1 MAIGD
6 NTNPNLF
13 GTNYN
18 PEDEEEKKARLAA
31 ENARIGAGVGTQ
43 DPLLRSFEDSL
54 LKGQS
59 QNNPFGQAGTQA
71 GQEMANN
78 IRDSRGIPA
87 SAFGQAPAVAPF
99 SMEAAGQVN
108 PMMQPQSLKVTPQ
121 APATFL
127 PYADDVA
134 PPSASALSVF
144 TPGGEVK
151 PNVDVNAITPSPEMT
166 STSAVNTALNQEVAV
181 GPTSNEP
188 GFLYNTFVNAPVKA
202 DQIATEF
209 MSNLGNKISTGY
221 DDLLGS
227 AMRNLT
233 PAKDRKFANN
243 EPFGKTFTDTFA
255 ITRPDGTK
263 FYPDEVTS
271 SAGATQAPSEA
282 SALGATPSVTPTIE
296 TPSEGAQGQTAALD
310 PTSDEAILANRAQR
324 EAQFAP
330 TGGLTTVGGA
340 SLSEFLSDQAMPEQ
354 GFTQAER
361 PLGGRGVT
369 LTPDQM
375 NKLSAQREAR
385 LDARPDFGEAVSDR
399 DRRAARG
406 DGISMAD
413 QVDMAKAND
422 PDATPRE
429 VARGNQVAN
438 VLGLELKTGQPS
450 VTAGGLTFDQQL
462 ALRKQN
468 FAEGKFD
475 YELAKDAQATYT
487 AGIEASQKATT
498 EEAQADTAGRTM
510 VSAISNMND
519 AMTRMGGRSGEF
531 FGSGFFGKASSFI
544 PGTSAYDQV
553 ADVEFLQSNVALNA
567 MSELKELSPTGST
580 GFGALSEKELRVL
593 TDKYANLNPFTSPD
607 LFQKNLKQLQGE
619 FNNMLNNAWDKHSK
633 EYSPEA
639 ANAIYGNRGGSASG
653 ATGTPSQ
660 AIPND
665 RNVASAVDTLLSDP
679 KYN

>member
-6 NTNPNLF
+6 KPNQNLF

-31 ENARIGAGVGTQ
+31 QGAMMGSGDQSFRGATGIQDIAGIQGVPQGGTLDPTQGARDLLIGRQFNRGEPIRISDMGSLIQEPGT
-43 DPLLRSFEDSL
+43 
-54 LKGQS
+54 
-59 QNNPFGQAGTQA
+59 
-71 GQEMANN
+71 
-78 IRDSRGIPA
+78 
-87 SAFGQAPAVAPF
+87 SAF

-108 PMMQPQSLKVTPQ
+108 PMMEPQSLPAESVSNLITNNPFLAAGGTPTTAQ
-121 APATFL
+121 
-127 PYADDVA
+127 
-134 PPSASALSVF
+134 
-144 TPGGEVK
+144 
-151 PNVDVNAITPSPEMT
+151 PNVNFNAISMADATNPAFEGM
-166 STSAVNTALNQEVAV
+166 SAAEILNKF
-181 GPTSNEP
+181 NEP
-188 GFLYNTFVNAPVKA
+188 GYTTPPLVEPKFSERPKSRFRGFVDPIIDEFTSAGQDAVSAAKVGYQYFSDPSKPTLQSLTEQEQQNRSAGLADLQAQNEESIRRGEAFLS
-202 DQIATEF
+202 Q
-209 MSNLGNKISTGY
+209 
-221 DDLLGS
+221 
-227 AMRNLT
+227 
-233 PAKDRKFANN
+233 
-243 EPFGKTFTDTFA
+243 
-255 ITRPDGTK
+255 DGT
-263 FYPDEVTS
+263 
-271 SAGATQAPSEA
+271 TQAPPGA

-340 SLSEFLSDQAMPEQ
+340 SLSEFLSGQAMPEQ

-361 PLGGRGVT
+361 PLSGRGVT

-375 NKLSAQREAR
+375 NELSAQREAR
-385 LDARPDFGEAVSDR
+385 LDARLPGDQSVSDR

-413 QVDMAKAND
+413 QTAMAKANARG
-422 PDATPRE
+422 ATPSE

-438 VLGLELKTGQPS
+438 ALGVDLKTGQPLQA
-450 VTAGGLTFDQQL
+450 TGGLTFDQQL

-475 YELAKDAQATYT
+475 YQLAKDAQATYS

-531 FGSGFFGKASSFI
+531 FGGGFFGKMASYL

-593 TDKYANLNPFTSPD
+593 TDKYANLNPFVSAD
-607 LFQKNLKQLQGE
+607 LFQGNLKQLQGE

-639 ANAIYGNRGGSASG
+639 ANAVYGNRGGSG

-665 RNVASAVDTLLSDP
+665 RNITSAADTLLSDP

>member
-6 NTNPNLF
+6 TPNQNLF

-18 PEDEEEKKARLAA
+18 AEDEERRKAELAA
-31 ENARIGAGVGTQ
+31 QGAIMGAGNV
-43 DPLLRSFEDSL
+43 
-54 LKGQS
+54 
-59 QNNPFGQAGTQA
+59 
-71 GQEMANN
+71 
-78 IRDSRGIPA
+78 PA
-87 SAFGQAPAVAPF
+87 SAFGQAPAVNPF

-108 PMMQPQSLKVTPQ
+108 PMMQPQSLE
-121 APATFL
+121 APASAPNPVTFL
-127 PYADDVA
+127 PYADDVST
-134 PPSASALSVF
+134 PRASALSVF

-151 PNVDVNAITPSPEMT
+151 PNVDVNAITPSPETT
-166 STSAVNTALNQEVAV
+166 STSAVNTALNQEVPV
-181 GPTSNEP
+181 GSPENNDPS
-188 GFLYNTFVNAPVKA
+188 
-202 DQIATEF
+202 F
-209 MSNLGNKISTGY
+209 MSR
-221 DDLLGS
+221 LGS
-227 AMRNLT
+227 FLNPSGVISGGAGL
-233 PAKDRKFANN
+233 P
-243 EPFGKTFTDTFA
+243 PTFT
-255 ITRPDGTK
+255 P
-263 FYPDEVTS
+263 P
-271 SAGATQAPSEA
+271 SAGATQAQEGTDITPVTLESLGLESSGQRILRESLAQGGTTQAPSGA
-282 SALGATPSVTPTIE
+282 SALGATQGVTPPVE
-296 TPSEGAQGQTAALD
+296 TPTVGAQGQTAALD

-340 SLSEFLSDQAMPEQ
+340 SLSEFLSGQAMPEQ

-361 PLGGRGVT
+361 PLSGRGVT
-369 LTPDQM
+369 LTQDQM
-375 NKLSAQREAR
+375 NELSAQREAR
-385 LDARPDFGEAVSDR
+385 LDARLPGDQAVSDR
-399 DRRAARG
+399 ERRAARG

-413 QVDMAKAND
+413 QTAMAKANARG
-422 PDATPRE
+422 ATPRE

-438 VLGLELKTGQPS
+438 ALGVDLPTGQPLQA
-450 VTAGGLTFDQQL
+450 TGGLTFDQLL

-475 YELAKDAQATYT
+475 YELAKDAQATYS

-531 FGSGFFGKASSFI
+531 FGSGFFGKAASFM

-593 TDKYANLNPFTSPD
+593 TDKYANLNPFTSPG
-607 LFQKNLKQLQGE
+607 LFQSNLKQLQGE
-619 FNNMLNNAWDKHSK
+619 FNNMLDNAWNTHSA
-633 EYSPEA
+633 EYGEKA
-639 ANAIYGNRGGSASG
+639 ANKIYGNRGGGASG
-653 ATGTPSQ
+653 TTGG
-660 AIPND
+660 AIPGD
-665 RNVASAVDTLLSDP
+665 RNVASAADTLLSDP

>member
-1 MAIGD
+1 MATGD
-6 NTNPNLF
+6 TPNQTLF
-13 GTNYN
+13 GANYN
-18 PEDEEEKKARLAA
+18 AEEEERKKAELEAQ
-31 ENARIGAGVGTQ
+31 GAMMGATGGTQ

-54 LKGQS
+54 LRGQS
-59 QNNPFGQAGTQA
+59 QNNPFGQAGIQA
-71 GQEMANN
+71 GQQFANN
-78 IRDSRGIPA
+78 IRESRDLPA
-87 SAFGQAPAVAPF
+87 SAD
-99 SMEAAGQVN
+99 GQVN
-108 PMMQPQSLKVTPQ
+108 PMVQPQNLESFAQPQVTFRDYDV
-121 APATFL
+121 PAT
-127 PYADDVA
+127 
-134 PPSASALSVF
+134 PPASALSVF

-151 PNVDVNAITPSPEMT
+151 PNVDVNAITPSPETT
-166 STSAVNTALNQEVAV
+166 SEVAPKNALLEMLERADERQSM
-181 GPTSNEP
+181 GLPRQAAP
-188 GFLYNTFVNAPVKA
+188 GIIDAPSSVV
-202 DQIATEF
+202 D
-209 MSNLGNKISTGY
+209 
-221 DDLLGS
+221 
-227 AMRNLT
+227 
-233 PAKDRKFANN
+233 
-243 EPFGKTFTDTFA
+243 PFTGKTIEKPTAFA
-255 ITRPDGTK
+255 ADNSLP
-263 FYPDEVTS
+263 
-271 SAGATQAPSEA
+271 AGMTMNQAAIMNALPEQNQGMDMNQQAIANAQSQEA
-282 SALGATPSVTPTIE
+282 G
-296 TPSEGAQGQTAALD
+296 QGQVPA
-310 PTSDEAILANRAQR
+310 
-324 EAQFAP
+324 AP
-330 TGGLTTVGGA
+330 TNGLTTVGGA
-340 SLSEFLSDQAMPEQ
+340 SLSEFLSGQAMPER
-354 GFTQAER
+354 GFTQEES

-375 NKLSAQREAR
+375 NTLSAEREAR

-413 QVDMAKAND
+413 QTAMAKANARG
-422 PDATPRE
+422 ATPSE

-438 VLGLELKTGQPS
+438 ALGVDLKTGQPLQA
-450 VTAGGLTFDQQL
+450 TGGLTFDQQL

-498 EEAQADTAGRTM
+498 EEAQADTAGKTM

-607 LFQKNLKQLQGE
+607 LFQSNLKQLQGE
-619 FNNMLNNAWDKHSK
+619 FNNMLNNAWNKHSK

-639 ANAIYGNRGGSASG
+639 ANAIYGNRGGSASS
-653 ATGTPSQ
+653 ATGAPSQ
-660 AIPND
+660 AVPND
-665 RNVASAVDTLLSDP
+665 RNVASAADTLLSDP

>member
-6 NTNPNLF
+6 NNNSNLF

-18 PEDEEEKKARLAA
+18 FEEEERKKAELAA
-31 ENARIGAGVGTQ
+31 KNARMGAGNV
-43 DPLLRSFEDSL
+43 
-54 LKGQS
+54 
-59 QNNPFGQAGTQA
+59 
-71 GQEMANN
+71 
-78 IRDSRGIPA
+78 PA

-108 PMMQPQSLKVTPQ
+108 PMMQPQSLPTESVSNLITDNPFIATGGTPTTAQ
-121 APATFL
+121 
-127 PYADDVA
+127 
-134 PPSASALSVF
+134 
-144 TPGGEVK
+144 
-151 PNVDVNAITPSPEMT
+151 PNVNFNAF
-166 STSAVNTALNQEVAV
+166 SAADQANPAFKDMSAAEILNKF
-181 GPTSNEP
+181 NEP
-188 GFLYNTFVNAPVKA
+188 GYTTPPLVEPTFFERPKSRFRGFVDP
-202 DQIATEF
+202 I
-209 MSNLGNKISTGY
+209 I
-221 DDLLGS
+221 
-227 AMRNLT
+227 
-233 PAKDRKFANN
+233 DRKAKGVQDLFSVAKVGYQYFSDPSKPTLQSLTEQEQQNRSAGLADLQARN
-243 EPFGKTFTDTFA
+243 EESIRRGEAFLSQ
-255 ITRPDGTK
+255 DGT
-263 FYPDEVTS
+263 
-271 SAGATQAPSEA
+271 TQAPSGA
-282 SALGATPSVTPTIE
+282 SALGATPSVTPTTE

-340 SLSEFLSDQAMPEQ
+340 SLSEFLSGQAMPEQ
-354 GFTQAER
+354 GFTQEES

-369 LTPDQM
+369 LTQDQM
-375 NKLSAQREAR
+375 NTLSAERKAR

-399 DRRAARG
+399 ERRAARG

-413 QVDMAKAND
+413 QTAMAKANARGAS
-422 PDATPRE
+422 PSE

-438 VLGLELKTGQPS
+438 ALGVELETGQPLQATGS
-450 VTAGGLTFDQQL
+450 LTFDQQL

-475 YELAKDAQATYT
+475 YELAKDAKT
-487 AGIEASQKATT
+487 AYSEGIEASKKATT

-519 AMTRMGGRSGEF
+519 AMIRMGNRSNEF
-531 FGSGFFGKASSFI
+531 FGAGFFGKGASIF

-593 TDKYANLNPFTSPD
+593 TDKYANLNPFVSAD
-607 LFQKNLKQLQGE
+607 LFQNNLKQLQGE
-619 FNNMLNNAWDKHSK
+619 FNNMLDNAWNKHSK

-639 ANAIYGNRGGSASG
+639 ANAIYGNRGGSAGG
-653 ATGTPSQ
+653 ATNTTSQ

-665 RNVASAVDTLLSDP
+665 RNVASAADTLLSDP
-679 KYN
+679 KYNK

>member
-6 NTNPNLF
+6 KPNQNLF

-18 PEDEEEKKARLAA
+18 PEDEEEKRARLAA
-31 ENARIGAGVGTQ
+31 QGARIGAG
-43 DPLLRSFEDSL
+43 
-54 LKGQS
+54 
-59 QNNPFGQAGTQA
+59 N
-71 GQEMANN
+71 
-78 IRDSRGIPA
+78 IPA
-87 SAFGQAPAVAPF
+87 AAFGQAPAVAPF
-99 SMEAAGQVN
+99 SIEAAEQVN
-108 PMMQPQSLKVTPQ
+108 PMMQPQSLEVPPQ

-233 PAKDRKFANN
+233 PAEDRKFANN

-340 SLSEFLSDQAMPEQ
+340 SLSEFLSGQAMPEQ

-375 NKLSAQREAR
+375 NELSAEREAR
-385 LDARPDFGEAVSDR
+385 LDARLPGDQSVSDR

-406 DGISMAD
+406 DDISMAD
-413 QVDMAKAND
+413 QTAMAKANAR
-422 PDATPRE
+422 DASPSE

-438 VLGLELKTGQPS
+438 ALGVELKTGQPLQA
-450 VTAGGLTFDQQL
+450 TGGLTETERLNREKFELEQTKFIQSIIDTANTKGPLSPAQ
-462 ALRKQN
+462 KK
-468 FAEGKFD
+468 FAEEAGKGAYSWDQGGRQTSQENIGKFGQIIQD
-475 YELAKDAQATYT
+475 LEQGQLDTRTLSEFVPFGGDWWRSALNPTGQQGLDNVRGVIFQGLRDTLGAQFTEKEGERLVNAAYNPKLSEEQNIARLKPALARMKATFQAKEALTRHIIDGGDIREYKGKTPMDVYKSFDGQAGSGSPIPGDVDVDIQSNAQA
-487 AGIEASQKATT
+487 I
-498 EEAQADTAGRTM
+498 
-510 VSAISNMND
+510 
-519 AMTRMGGRSGEF
+519 
-531 FGSGFFGKASSFI
+531 
-544 PGTSAYDQV
+544 
-553 ADVEFLQSNVALNA
+553 L
-567 MSELKELSPTGST
+567 
-580 GFGALSEKELRVL
+580 
-593 TDKYANLNPFTSPD
+593 
-607 LFQKNLKQLQGE
+607 
-619 FNNMLNNAWDKHSK
+619 
-633 EYSPEA
+633 
-639 ANAIYGNRGGSASG
+639 
-653 ATGTPSQ
+653 
-660 AIPND
+660 D
-665 RNVASAVDTLLSDP
+665 RQ
-679 KYN
+679 

>member
-6 NTNPNLF
+6 KPNQNLF
-13 GTNYN
+13 GTNFN

-31 ENARIGAGVGTQ
+31 QGAMMGAGV
-43 DPLLRSFEDSL
+43 PALDSNIVAQVPGIQNIRNPGAFNPVNMETVEPVGPPTTVGESISQTYNESVL
-54 LKGQS
+54 ADLVNKGFGQEAFQS
-59 QNNPFGQAGTQA
+59 QA
-71 GQEMANN
+71 
-78 IRDSRGIPA
+78 
-87 SAFGQAPAVAPF
+87 
-99 SMEAAGQVN
+99 
-108 PMMQPQSLKVTPQ
+108 
-121 APATFL
+121 
-127 PYADDVA
+127 
-134 PPSASALSVF
+134 
-144 TPGGEVK
+144 
-151 PNVDVNAITPSPEMT
+151 
-166 STSAVNTALNQEVAV
+166 
-181 GPTSNEP
+181 
-188 GFLYNTFVNAPVKA
+188 
-202 DQIATEF
+202 
-209 MSNLGNKISTGY
+209 
-221 DDLLGS
+221 
-227 AMRNLT
+227 
-233 PAKDRKFANN
+233 
-243 EPFGKTFTDTFA
+243 
-255 ITRPDGTK
+255 PDGTPTYSIYNK
-263 FYPDEVTS
+263 RFGTLGSQVPY
-271 SAGATQAPSEA
+271 SEA
-282 SALGATPSVTPTIE
+282 GPEAKAQAMNFMLETGGQERPLPETPTSPVRTPEQVQSILGEQRAAQAAQAASNLEATPSVTPPVE
-296 TPSEGAQGQTAALD
+296 TPSEGAQEQEAAQA
-310 PTSDEAILANRAQR
+310 PT
-324 EAQFAP
+324 AP

-340 SLSEFLSDQAMPEQ
+340 SLSEFLSGQAMPEQ
-354 GFTQAER
+354 GFTQEES

-375 NKLSAQREAR
+375 NELSAQREAR

-413 QVDMAKAND
+413 QVDMAKSNARG
-422 PDATPRE
+422 ATPRE

-438 VLGLELKTGQPS
+438 ALGVDLKTGKPLQA
-450 VTAGGLTFDQQL
+450 TGGLTFEQQL
-462 ALRKQN
+462 SLRKQN

-475 YELAKDAQATYT
+475 YELAKDAKT
-487 AGIEASQKATT
+487 AYSEGIEASRKATT

-639 ANAIYGNRGGSASG
+639 ANAIYGNRGGSG
-653 ATGTPSQ
+653 ATGTPGQ

-665 RNVASAVDTLLSDP
+665 RNITSAADTLLSDP

>member
-6 NTNPNLF
+6 TLNQNPF

-18 PEDEEEKKARLAA
+18 AEEEERKKAELAA
-31 ENARIGAGVGTQ
+31 QNARIGAGNV
-43 DPLLRSFEDSL
+43 
-54 LKGQS
+54 
-59 QNNPFGQAGTQA
+59 
-71 GQEMANN
+71 
-78 IRDSRGIPA
+78 PA

-99 SMEAAGQVN
+99 SMEAAGRVN
-108 PMMQPQSLKVTPQ
+108 PMMQPQNLESFAQPQVTFRDYDV
-121 APATFL
+121 PAT
-127 PYADDVA
+127 
-134 PPSASALSVF
+134 PPASALSVF

-151 PNVDVNAITPSPEMT
+151 PNVDVNAITPSPETT
-166 STSAVNTALNQEVAV
+166 STSAVNTALNQEVPV
-181 GPTSNEP
+181 GSPENNDPS
-188 GFLYNTFVNAPVKA
+188 
-202 DQIATEF
+202 F
-209 MSNLGNKISTGY
+209 MSR
-221 DDLLGS
+221 LGS
-227 AMRNLT
+227 FLNPSGAISGGAGL
-233 PAKDRKFANN
+233 P
-243 EPFGKTFTDTFA
+243 PTFT
-255 ITRPDGTK
+255 P
-263 FYPDEVTS
+263 P
-271 SAGATQAPSEA
+271 SAGATQAQEGTDITPVTLESLGLESAGQKALKESLGQPSSNIDPFTGKTIEKPTPFDSGVSSSNGMTMNQKA
-282 SALGATPSVTPTIE
+282 IMDALGDQNQGMGMNQQAIAN
-296 TPSEGAQGQTAALD
+296 AQGQEVAQVQA
-310 PTSDEAILANRAQR
+310 PT
-324 EAQFAP
+324 AP

-340 SLSEFLSDQAMPEQ
+340 SLSEFLSGQAMPEQ
-354 GFTQAER
+354 GFTQEES
-361 PLGGRGVT
+361 PLSGRGVT
-369 LTPDQM
+369 LTQDQM
-375 NKLSAQREAR
+375 NQLSAEREAR
-385 LDARPDFGEAVSDR
+385 LDARLPGDQSVSDR

-413 QVDMAKAND
+413 QVDMAKANARG
-422 PDATPRE
+422 ATPRE

-438 VLGLELKTGQPS
+438 ALGLDLKTGQPPEA
-450 VTAGGLTFDQQL
+450 TGGLTFDQQL

-531 FGSGFFGKASSFI
+531 FGGGFFGKAASFM

-593 TDKYANLNPFTSPD
+593 TDKYANLNPFTSPG
-607 LFQKNLKQLQGE
+607 LFQSNLKQLQGE
-619 FNNMLNNAWDKHSK
+619 FNNMLDNAWNKHSK

-639 ANAIYGNRGGSASG
+639 ANAIYGNRGGSG
-653 ATGTPSQ
+653 ATGAPSQ
-660 AIPND
+660 AVPND
-665 RNVASAVDTLLSDP
+665 RNVASAADTLLSDP

>member
-6 NTNPNLF
+6 KPNQNLF

-31 ENARIGAGVGTQ
+31 QNAMMGAGSPTVVG
-43 DPLLRSFEDSL
+43 
-54 LKGQS
+54 
-59 QNNPFGQAGTQA
+59 AG
-71 GQEMANN
+71 N
-78 IRDSRGIPA
+78 IPA
-87 SAFGQAPAVAPF
+87 AAFGQAPTVAPF
-99 SMEAAGQVN
+99 SIEAAGQVN
-108 PMMQPQSLKVTPQ
+108 PMMQPQSLEVPLQ
-121 APATFL
+121 APVTFL

-134 PPSASALSVF
+134 PPPASALSVF
-144 TPGGEVK
+144 TPGGKVK

-166 STSAVNTALNQEVAV
+166 SPSSVNTALNQEVAV
-181 GPTSNEP
+181 GSPSQEP
-188 GFLYNTFVNAPVKA
+188 GYFQRVGEFAKSALNR
-202 DQIATEF
+202 DQGLF
-209 MSNLGNKISTGY
+209 DVDRLSTAA

-233 PAKDRKFANN
+233 PAEDRKFANN

-282 SALGATPSVTPTIE
+282 SALGATPSVTPPAE

-330 TGGLTTVGGA
+330 TNGLTTVGGA
-340 SLSEFLSDQAMPEQ
+340 SLSEFLSGQAMPEQ

-375 NKLSAQREAR
+375 NALSAEREAR
-385 LDARPDFGEAVSDR
+385 IGADQTISDR

-413 QVDMAKAND
+413 QTDMAKAN
-422 PDATPRE
+422 ARGASPRE

-438 VLGLELKTGQPS
+438 ALGVDLATGQS
-450 VTAGGLTFDQQL
+450 LQATGGLTFEQQL
-462 ALRKQN
+462 SLRKQN

-475 YELAKDAQATYT
+475 YELAKDAKT
-487 AGIEASQKATT
+487 AYSEGIEASRKATT
-498 EEAQADTAGRTM
+498 EQAQADTAGRTM

-531 FGSGFFGKASSFI
+531 FGGGFFGKMASYL

-593 TDKYANLNPFTSPD
+593 TDKYANLNPFVSAD
-607 LFQKNLKQLQGE
+607 LFQGNLKQLQGE

-639 ANAIYGNRGGSASG
+639 ANAVYGNRGGSASG
-653 ATGTPSQ
+653 ATGTPGQ

-665 RNVASAVDTLLSDP
+665 RNITSPADTLLSDP